1 MLKYSQ
7 EAIDELVQVIYEKI
21 KKKFDEELN
30 EANVE
35 FSKSG
40 IVVTPKNNNDGTKT
54 LSASVDLGFVTLEDV
69 SNSSGEL
76 LKKDDKVRVFYDKR
90 TMKNAYIGV
99 KF

>member
-21 KKKFDEELN
+21 KEKFDKELN
-30 EANVE
+30 ELNVE

-40 IVVTPKNNNDGTKT
+40 IVVTRKNNSDSTKT
-54 LSASVDLGFVTLEDV
+54 LSASVDLGFVILEDV

-76 LKKDDKVRVFYDKR
+76 LKKGDKVRVFYDKR